1 MEIVG
6 LEPRRSDLARGIVI
20 ARGSRPLD
28 ATEQRALWEALGVA
42 GVTEP
47 SEADGDDDDDGRAR
61 QWLAAPWLPPAAHEL
76 DDQRAAFELAAA
88 THGLETIWC
97 VKVETGID
105 GVAWIDLAAAEGHP
119 VVPAGEPAEAAPA
132 EVVDAIFEQEAEVLY
147 SAPDAPSDPALA
159 PGGDDEDDE
168 DDDDDEDT
176 DVGDD
181 LELTSDIALESHWR
195 NGVPPLE
202 HSVVFPIERYPEIID
217 DYDWESFGIALKLAG
232 TGLPGEESVVNAF
245 FALWLSVYQ
254 DERVDEFEPFQRAD
268 VVHDRKHR
276 SALMWVERFT
286 VPATAADQVHF
297 LLWIVARIHDILP
310 LLWARFDSVDD
321 AVKSRATGGASN
333 ALPTSA
339 PGGSSASGGMASAA
353 SGGGSAASSGAS
365 ASSSA
370 GALAS
375 SSGSASASGV
385 GFASAATGSGVGSG
399 NAPVSTGG
407 SAIGVIEGPVAR
419 ATAPAEEPFILAGN
433 PLADRF
439 RRQGE
444 EAALAWAVQ
453 QSVWSRRELAGMLIE
468 VALEHDPD
476 DPATA
481 VVAERLLRRALAF
494 DGRSDASGYLAIVL
508 VRQHRLAEAIALA
521 RTAPSRDVRLL
532 VVGETAEHMP
542 GELDAALDL
551 LDPATLA
558 TTDPEELCDLVGSVA
573 RHAPAYLVALLARLP
588 GDRALVP
595 FLYNTS
601 FSVERPQALAI
612 LRKVLALPVPPQGSG
627 EARTALVMA
636 WNNACIH
643 AHALGDYALA
653 VELADGGQPFGP
665 ENPYIYHSAA
675 CAYAAVGQIER
686 ALEQISRAI
695 EHEYEHAEKMETD
708 RDLAPLHGDPRF
720 TALFSEWRTR
730 RADLN

>member
-28 ATEQRALWEALGVA
+28 ANEQRALWEALGLA

-61 QWLAAPWLPPAAHEL
+61 QWLAAPWLPPAAHEI
-76 DDQRAAFELAAA
+76 DDQRAAFEQAAA

-105 GVAWIDLAAAEGHP
+105 GVAWIDLAAAEGHA
-119 VVPAGEPAEAAPA
+119 VAASDEPAAAEPA
-132 EVVDAIFEQEAEVLY
+132 EVVDAIFEHEAEVLY
-147 SAPDAPSDPALA
+147 SAPDAPVDPALA
-159 PGGDDEDDE
+159 PGGDDEDDDE
-168 DDDDDEDT
+168 DDDGEDDP
-176 DVGDD
+176 DVDDD
-181 LELTSDIALESHWR
+181 LDLTSDLALESHWR
-195 NGVPPLE
+195 NGTPPLE
-202 HSVVFPIERYPEIID
+202 HSVSFPIERYPEIID

-232 TGLPGEESVVNAF
+232 SGLPGEESVVNAF

-276 SALMWVERFT
+276 SALMWVERFA
-286 VPATAADQVHF
+286 VPATASDQVHF
-297 LLWIVARIHDILP
+297 LLWIVARIHEILP

-321 AVKSRATGGASN
+321 AVKSRATGGSN
-333 ALPTSA
+333 IVSAAPAPALSGA
-339 PGGSSASGGMASAA
+339 PGPSGNPPGIAVRGIAGVAA
-353 SGGGSAASSGAS
+353 GSGGGTVVASPAAGD
-365 ASSSA
+365 
-370 GALAS
+370 
-375 SSGSASASGV
+375 
-385 GFASAATGSGVGSG
+385 
-399 NAPVSTGG
+399 
-407 SAIGVIEGPVAR
+407 
-419 ATAPAEEPFILAGN
+419 EPFILAGN

-476 DPATA
+476 DPTTS

-521 RTAPSRDVRLL
+521 RSAPSRDVRLL

-542 GELDAALDL
+542 GELDGALEL
-551 LDPATLA
+551 LDDQTLA
-558 TTDPEELCDLVGSVA
+558 ATDPEELCDLVGSVA
-573 RHAPAYLVALLARLP
+573 RHAPAYLVALLDRLP
-588 GDRALVP
+588 AAGALVP

-612 LRKVLALPVPPQGSG
+612 LRKVLALPEPLQSSG

-665 ENPYIYHSAA
+665 ENPYIFHSAA
-675 CAYAAVGQIER
+675 CAYAAVGQIDR
-686 ALEQISRAI
+686 ALEQVARAI

-708 RDLAPLHGDPRF
+708 NDLAPLHGDPRF
-720 TALFSEWRTR
+720 GALFREWRTR